1 MKQASSWLLLL
12 LSIPLTAWADVR
24 DPSEPSKIS
33 EIFSTA
39 NVAASRGDHAR
50 AIGGYLEL
58 TAAGIRDP
66 DVYFNLATSFA
77 QAGDYP
83 RAILNYERALV
94 LRPGDAKA
102 ADGLR
107 NAERAL
113 EESRALVEGEASIQR
128 SRSISDALYQ
138 RFEENSLAYG
148 LLVATWLFFGVLAW
162 VWVSGRRG
170 PRVHVPLVLSG
181 LLLGFSAVGLA
192 TKAGALRD
200 GPRAVAVDDRVT
212 LREGPD
218 PRARTRGEA
227 RGGDRGEILAV
238 DRNFARFR
246 VVGGLEGWTAV
257 ESVGLVDV
265 TDTTH

>member
-1 MKQASSWLLLL
+1 MKRASVCLLLPFL
-12 LSIPLTAWADVR
+12 IPSGAFAEVGDPG
-24 DPSEPSKIS
+24 DPSNVS
-33 EIFSTA
+33 EIFSIA
-39 NVAASRGDHAR
+39 NVAASRGDHAA
-50 AIGGYLEL
+50 AIAGYLEL
-58 TAAGIRDP
+58 AGAGIRDP

-83 RAILNYERALV
+83 RAILNYERTLV

-113 EESRALVEGEASIQR
+113 EESRALIEGEASIQR
-128 SRSISDALYQ
+128 SRSISEALYQ
-138 RFEENSLAYG
+138 RFEENGLAYG
-148 LLVATWLFFGVLAW
+148 VLVATWLFFGLLAW
-162 VWVSGRRG
+162 AWVSGRRG
-170 PRVHVPLVLSG
+170 PAVYVPLALSG

-192 TKAGALRD
+192 TKAGALRE
-200 GPRAVAVDDRVT
+200 GPRAVALDDRVT

-227 RGGDRGEILAV
+227 RGGDRGEILAL
-238 DRNFARFR
+238 DRNFVRFR

-257 ESVGLVDV
+257 DSVGLVDV